1 MACPRSGSG
10 PPPVVI
16 ITKGCCTVPATTC
29 TCPDV
34 ELGRVNVRAASRTA
48 VLVCQGRA
56 VAHDRIATG
65 RFDDPTALR
74 MLTDAERV
82 PVEQVRSGVV
92 PKTARER
99 VNFEMVRACGE
110 LMAPRTIAIDDAIS
124 DRSPAQVVVLG
135 AGLDGRAWRM
145 KELAAIDVFEVDHP
159 ASQADKRQRVA
170 ALAPVARSIQF
181 VPVDFGTDDLDAA
194 LATAGHEGSATTWV
208 WEGVVPYLTPA
219 EVEATVRVV
228 RGRSASGSRLIVN
241 YQMPSFRAVIGRL
254 FARGMRLV
262 TRQPDPLADEPR
274 RSAWTPET
282 MAALLRRHGFE
293 VTRDDDLVA
302 VARREG
308 IAVNHT
314 HSLGVSRVAV
324 ADC

>member
-1 MACPRSGSG
+1 M
-10 PPPVVI
+10 
-16 ITKGCCTVPATTC
+16 
-29 TCPDV
+29 
-34 ELGRVNVRAASRTA
+34 
-48 VLVCQGRA
+48 CQGRA

-65 RFDDPTALR
+65 RFDDPTALP

-110 LMAPRTIAIDDAIS
+110 LMAPRTIAIDDAIR
-124 DRSPAQVVVLG
+124 DRSPAQIVVLG

-159 ASQADKRQRVA
+159 ASQGDKRQRVA

-194 LATAGHEGSATTWV
+194 LETAGHEGSATTWV

-254 FARGMRLV
+254 FARGMCSDDSGHAHRPAEPKSAPHRDRRAHPQVPVTAGSAEGHAGGMVLV
-262 TRQPDPLADEPR
+262 DV
-274 RSAWTPET
+274 
-282 MAALLRRHGFE
+282 LRVRGY
-293 VTRDDDLVA
+293 VA
-302 VARREG
+302 VDHPCFGVQRQR
-308 IAVNHT
+308 
-314 HSLGVSRVAV
+314 HSQGVETRTEICGRGRDSN
-324 ADC
+324 DHD